1 MMIIEMSIFWW
12 LSREICFIA
21 GTYFSLIFQLSVSC
35 LKDFLYLCGCNT
47 STYMEKVELTERLS
61 SRIGIEDAMGLRGE
75 VVMSHSTDLL
85 FSLCASS
92 DAVVARN
99 AAWVLTQFSD
109 GDLAMLLHRQGEI
122 TDLVLRTPNTS
133 LRRLLL
139 SVLYRMPFRG
149 DDIRVDLLDFCL
161 ENMVAA
167 HQPPGVQSLC
177 MKMAHRM
184 CAPYPELE
192 AEFLRTIKD
201 MNPYH
206 YSAAVTSARKNI
218 LAGMKK
224 HRRAKTKQTL

>member
-1 MMIIEMSIFWW
+1 
-12 LSREICFIA
+12 
-21 GTYFSLIFQLSVSC
+21 
-35 LKDFLYLCGCNT
+35 
-47 STYMEKVELTERLS
+47 MEKGELTERLS

-75 VVMSHSTDLL
+75 VVMSHSADLL
-85 FSLCASS
+85 FSFCTSS

-99 AAWVLTQFSD
+99 AAWVLTQFAD
-109 GDLAMLLHRQGEI
+109 GDLAMHLHRQGEI

>member
-1 MMIIEMSIFWW
+1 
-12 LSREICFIA
+12 
-21 GTYFSLIFQLSVSC
+21 
-35 LKDFLYLCGCNT
+35 
-47 STYMEKVELTERLS
+47 MERGELTKMLS
-61 SRIGIEDAMGLRGE
+61 SRMGVDAAVALWNE
-75 VVMSHSTDLL
+75 VLKTDTADLL
-85 FSLCASS
+85 FSFCTSS

>member
-1 MMIIEMSIFWW
+1 
-12 LSREICFIA
+12 
-21 GTYFSLIFQLSVSC
+21 
-35 LKDFLYLCGCNT
+35 
-47 STYMEKVELTERLS
+47 MEKGELTERLS

-75 VVMSHSTDLL
+75 VVMSRSADLL
-85 FSLCASS
+85 FSFCTSS

-99 AAWVLTQFSD
+99 AAWVLTQSSD
-109 GDLAMLLHRQGEI
+109 NDLAMFLHRQNEI
-122 TDLVLRTPNTS
+122 TDLVLQTPNTS

>member
-1 MMIIEMSIFWW
+1 
-12 LSREICFIA
+12 
-21 GTYFSLIFQLSVSC
+21 
-35 LKDFLYLCGCNT
+35 
-47 STYMEKVELTERLS
+47 MERGELTRMLS
-61 SRIGIEDAMGLRGE
+61 SRMGVDAAVALWNE
-75 VVMSHSTDLL
+75 VLKTDTADLL

>member
-1 MMIIEMSIFWW
+1 
-12 LSREICFIA
+12 
-21 GTYFSLIFQLSVSC
+21 
-35 LKDFLYLCGCNT
+35 
-47 STYMEKVELTERLS
+47 
-61 SRIGIEDAMGLRGE
+61 
-75 VVMSHSTDLL
+75 
-85 FSLCASS
+85 
-92 DAVVARN
+92 
-99 AAWVLTQFSD
+99 
-109 GDLAMLLHRQGEI
+109 GEI

>member
-1 MMIIEMSIFWW
+1 MFESDVSVPLNFYR
-12 LSREICFIA
+12 LD
-21 GTYFSLIFQLSVSC
+21 TYFALIFQLSVSC

>member
-1 MMIIEMSIFWW
+1 
-12 LSREICFIA
+12 
-21 GTYFSLIFQLSVSC
+21 
-35 LKDFLYLCGCNT
+35 
-47 STYMEKVELTERLS
+47 MEKVELTERLS

-99 AAWVLTQFSD
+99 AAWGLTQFSD

>member
-1 MMIIEMSIFWW
+1 M
-12 LSREICFIA
+12 
-21 GTYFSLIFQLSVSC
+21 
-35 LKDFLYLCGCNT
+35 YLCGCNT